1 MSRQTEKAF
10 KAMHEFLAKNAT
22 EDMSMDEVNEMLGKF
37 MEQYNSNIPEDVTE
51 KTAKTAD
58 DFVELALAAQEEDDI
73 PEALRFARK
82 ALKIDPDNLDAELIV
97 AVYGGAKYYD
107 TVKRLE
113 RAVAKGTKI
122 MEKEGYMTDSVGNF
136 WGVLETRP
144 YMRLRTE
151 YAKALLEFG
160 MYRRAIAE
168 FEELIRLCD
177 NDNMGNRYTLMH
189 LYAFME
195 MKEEA
200 LALHEKYENSDEA
213 QMLMPLAMMYYK
225 TGDRDNAEKYLKRI
239 AKSNKDLLKFVKA
252 FNNDEL
258 HKYVS
263 EMDHM
268 GYRPY
273 SIEELITEM
282 AENSTLF
289 RLMWT
294 FFDWAEDVLKKRK

>member
-1 MSRQTEKAF
+1 MSRHTEKAF
-10 KAMHEFLAKNAT
+10 KAVREFLAQNAT
-22 EDMSMDEVNEMLGKF
+22 EDMSMDEVNEMLGNF

-51 KTAKTAD
+51 ATAKTAD
-58 DFVELALAAQEEDDI
+58 DFVELALTAQEEDDI

-107 TVKRLE
+107 AVKRLE
-113 RAVAKGTKI
+113 RAAAKGTKI
-122 MEKEGYMTDSVGNF
+122 MEKKGYMNDSVGDF

-151 YAKALLEFG
+151 YAKTLLEFG
-160 MYRRAIAE
+160 MYRKAIAE

-177 NDNMGNRYTLMH
+177 NDNIGNRYTLMH

-195 MKEEA
+195 MEEEA

-213 QMLMPLAMMYYK
+213 QMLMPLAMLYYK
-225 TGDRDNAEKYLKRI
+225 TGDRDKAEKYLKRI
-239 AKSNKDLLKFVKA
+239 AKSNKDLIKFVKA

-258 HKYVS
+258 HRYADQ
-263 EMDHM
+263 MDHM

-282 AENSTLF
+282 TENSTFF

-294 FFDWAEDVLKKRK
+294 FFDWAEDLLKKK